1 MVTNAGA
8 MCLILGIQEYN
19 LNTELFLSSFECS
32 RENNMTSTFGDSLF
46 NTAKNVCSDDCAQE
60 AKDVQ
65 NEGIFGYETYN
76 YLPVEC
82 DGEHARYPDFSYDHI
97 NLRGRPGYGL
107 ADGCVVDKYS
117 ELRNDPAQ
125 LTRDRCRTQLF
136 SRIFQG
142 CPNLR
147 GGVVNPDQE
156 MPILQ
161 GTGSRDFDGYL
172 FMCKRSITELET
184 YHPTPLLDCV
194 KEVQNPDHC
203 VESWVRGGDPTRDF
217 IRRQEFLQQCGSLAS
232 ERGGNTASAHKHAAF
247 LH

>member
-1 MVTNAGA
+1 MSS
-8 MCLILGIQEYN
+8 
-19 LNTELFLSSFECS
+19 LS
-32 RENNMTSTFGDSLF
+32 GQALF
-46 NTAKNVCSDDCAQE
+46 NGSKNVCSDDCAQE
-60 AKDVQ
+60 ARDIR
-65 NEGIFGYETYN
+65 NEGIFGYETFH

-82 DGEHARYPDFSYDHI
+82 DGEHARFPDFSYNHV
-97 NLRGRPGYGL
+97 NLRGRAGYGV

-147 GGVVNPDQE
+147 GGVVNPDDE

-172 FMCKRSITELET
+172 FMCKRSLTELET
-184 YHPTPLLDCV
+184 YHPIPLLDCV
-194 KEVQNPDHC
+194 KEVQNPVHC
-203 VESWVRGGDPTRDF
+203 VESWVRGGDPTRDY
-217 IRRQEFLQQCGSLAS
+217 IRRQEFLQQCGALTAA
-232 ERGGNTASAHKHAAF
+232 RGGNAAPAGQSGAF